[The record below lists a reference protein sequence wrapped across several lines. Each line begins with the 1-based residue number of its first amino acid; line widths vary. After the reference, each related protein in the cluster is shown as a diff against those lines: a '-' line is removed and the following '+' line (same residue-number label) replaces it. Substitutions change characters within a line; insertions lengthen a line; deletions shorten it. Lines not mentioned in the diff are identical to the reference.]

1 MTTFTIVTV
10 GVVGFVLGVYVS
22 SQIAEHV
29 DSKKRHKQFLENLEK
44 FDKEK

>member
-10 GVVGFVLGVYVS
+10 GVVGFVLGIYVS
-22 SQIAEHV
+22 AQIAEHV
-29 DSKKRHKQFLENLEK
+29 DTKKRHKEFLKNLEK

>member
-1 MTTFTIVTV
+1 MTTFTLVIV

-44 FDKEK
+44 FDKER

>member
-10 GVVGFVLGVYVS
+10 GVVGFVLGIYVS

-29 DSKKRHKQFLENLEK
+29 DTKKRHKQFLENLEK

>member
-1 MTTFTIVTV
+1 MTTFTIVIV
-10 GVVGFVLGVYVS
+10 GVVGFVLGIYVS

-29 DSKKRHKQFLENLEK
+29 DTKKRHKQFLKNLEK

>member
-1 MTTFTIVTV
+1 MTTFTLVIV
-10 GVVGFVLGVYVS
+10 GVVGFVLGIYVS

>member
-1 MTTFTIVTV
+1 MTTFTIVIV
-10 GVVGFVLGVYVS
+10 GVVGFVLGIYVS

-29 DSKKRHKQFLENLEK
+29 DTKKRHKQFLENLEK

>member
-44 FDKEK
+44 FDKER

>member
-10 GVVGFVLGVYVS
+10 GVVGFVLGIYVS

>member
-1 MTTFTIVTV
+1 MTTFTIVII
-10 GVVGFVLGVYVS
+10 GLVGFVLGLYVS

-29 DSKKRHKQFLENLEK
+29 DTKQRHKQFLENLEK

>member
-1 MTTFTIVTV
+1 MTTFEFIVI
-10 GVVGFVLGVYVS
+10 GGVGFALGLYVS

-29 DSKKRHKQFLENLEK
+29 DTKKRHKQFLKNLEN

>member
-1 MTTFTIVTV
+1 MTTFTIVIV
-10 GVVGFVLGVYVS
+10 GLVGFVLGIYVS

-29 DSKKRHKQFLENLEK
+29 DTKKRHKQFLENLEK

>member
-10 GVVGFVLGVYVS
+10 GVVGFVLGIYVS

-29 DSKKRHKQFLENLEK
+29 DTKKRHKEFLKNLEK

>member
-1 MTTFTIVTV
+1 MTTFTLVIV

-29 DSKKRHKQFLENLEK
+29 DTKKRHKQFLENLEK
-44 FDKEK
+44 FDKEN